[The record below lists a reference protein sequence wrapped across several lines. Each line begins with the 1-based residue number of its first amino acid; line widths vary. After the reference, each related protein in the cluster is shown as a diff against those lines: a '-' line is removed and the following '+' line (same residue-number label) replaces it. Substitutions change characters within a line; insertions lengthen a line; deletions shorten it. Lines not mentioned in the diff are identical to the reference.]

1 MVQEQNTQLLSLLT
15 YCVTECNHC
24 AAACLEEEDVKM
36 LTKCIKLDLDCADI
50 CLLMAGYLARGSEHA
65 EHLMSEC
72 AEICQKCAAECEK
85 HAAHGMEHCRVCAE
99 ACRKCAEA
107 CMQMAHA

>member
-1 MVQEQNTQLLSLLT
+1 MAHEQNTQLLNLLT
-15 YCVTECNHC
+15 NCVTECNHC
-24 AAACLEEEDVKM
+24 ASACLEEDDVKM

-72 AEICQKCAAECEK
+72 AESCQKCATECEK
-85 HAAHGMEHCRVCAE
+85 HAAHGMEHCRTWAE
-99 ACRKCAEA
+99 ACRRCAEA